1 MTIRSSKLWLQC
13 SRFLSIVEWNC
24 PMWTDD
30 YTLKVYLSKCQY
42 STTYT
47 LYIKDDVAKNSLTGQ
62 FIDGDA
68 SGTEGADDNGLVDV
82 YNLQGIMVRSQVP
95 SNEATQGLPAGIYIA
110 GHRKVIVK

>member
-1 MTIRSSKLWLQC
+1 
-13 SRFLSIVEWNC
+13 
-24 PMWTDD
+24 MWTDD
-30 YTLKVYLSKCQY
+30 YTLKVYLSKCHY
-42 STTYT
+42 STPYT

-62 FIDGDA
+62 FLDGDA

>member
-1 MTIRSSKLWLQC
+1 
-13 SRFLSIVEWNC
+13 
-24 PMWTDD
+24 MWTDD

-47 LYIKDDVAKNSLTGQ
+47 LYINDDVAKNSLTGQ
-62 FIDGDA
+62 FLDGDA

-110 GHRKVIVK
+110 GNRKVIVK